1 MQHFL
6 AGVDAAFA
14 GDFEKSVKE
23 HKAERRAG
31 FTRCARDLPRA
42 GVSRRAIEAS
52 GRGWW
57 RPKSSEGLAG
67 ARLCKRG

>member
-42 GVSRRAIEAS
+42 GVWLVAPKKFRGACRRAAV
-52 GRGWW
+52 
-57 RPKSSEGLAG
+57 
-67 ARLCKRG
+67 